1 MPLVPPPPP
10 SDTNGSS
17 GFKMKIGKKKK
28 MKNKNNHSENHD
40 IIPPTM
46 SYEDP
51 KESRLPKAYM
61 DTGKFFI
68 KTRCVSGLR
77 PSLARLRY
85 GWQCSGITLNLILGV
100 LNILL

>member
-46 SYEDP
+46 SYEES

-61 DTGKFFI
+61 DTGKVFLKVKFSLVISITFEISCQNLDI
-68 KTRCVSGLR
+68 KLLQNSTFQTI
-77 PSLARLRY
+77 P
-85 GWQCSGITLNLILGV
+85 NLQ
-100 LNILL
+100 